1 MFIQPKARS
10 FVMSAKIRR
19 RLTEW
24 GNGYGIRLTKAEAKK
39 LGLRAGDTVD
49 VELHGSP
56 APNNVSD
63 LPSLQLGGTYDIDEI
78 IEEETDAGR

>member
-1 MFIQPKARS
+1 MFIQPDRQS
-10 FVMSAKIRR
+10 LPVSAKIRR

-24 GNGYGIRLTKAEAKK
+24 GNGYGIRLTKAEARK

-56 APNNVSD
+56 APNNVSE
-63 LPSLQLGGTYDIDEI
+63 LPALHLGGTYDIDEI
-78 IEEETDAGR
+78 VEEETDAGR

>member
-1 MFIQPKARS
+1 
-10 FVMSAKIRR
+10 MSAKIRR

-49 VELHGSP
+49 VELRGSP
-56 APNNVSD
+56 APNDVAR
-63 LPSLQLGGTYDIDEI
+63 LPALHLGGTYDIDEI
-78 IEEETDAGR
+78 VEEEADAGR